1 MKLLIINISVNNK
14 VRDLKF
20 YYVVTASMT
29 AMTVNSLRDCWV
41 LKKSYNLIHLILLQ
55 MSSNLIYGLR
65 MVGYTYLPNFNTI

>member
-29 AMTVNSLRDCWV
+29 AMPINSLRDCWV
-41 LKKSYNLIHLILLQ
+41 LKKVMN
-55 MSSNLIYGLR
+55 
-65 MVGYTYLPNFNTI
+65 